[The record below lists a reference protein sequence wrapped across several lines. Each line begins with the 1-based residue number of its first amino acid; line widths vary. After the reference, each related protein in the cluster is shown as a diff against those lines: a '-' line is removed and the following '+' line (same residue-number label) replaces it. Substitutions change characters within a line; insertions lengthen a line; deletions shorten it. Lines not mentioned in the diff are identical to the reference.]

1 MMSLNFKSYKITKEI
16 STNYKLS
23 KVTNYMIQIMKQV
36 QLVKRGQKFSFFLYC
51 RNSKM
56 KKLSWTQILDRE
68 KTRNLG

>member
-1 MMSLNFKSYKITKEI
+1 MMSLSFNSYKITKEI

-51 RNSKM
+51 HNSKM